1 MMMTDSLSIHGN
13 IKFYMCKHAFFSK
26 KSCITDSIL
35 TIYFKVLCICGKTT
49 SILMLNIYL
58 SFQCVFFKNR
68 NKLLQF
74 NSSIFS
80 IAYHEM
86 IKALVIT
93 TAGNPG
99 LSGIHYQAGLARS
112 CCYHWW
118 TAWSCCRN
126 LDSVWFEV
134 VCCLHPCL

>member
-1 MMMTDSLSIHGN
+1 MIMMMTDSLSIHGN
-13 IKFYMCKHAFFSK
+13 IKFYMCKHAFFFQE
-26 KSCITDSIL
+26 IL
-35 TIYFKVLCICGKTT
+35 YHRFNFDNLFQ
-49 SILMLNIYL
+49 SFIYL
-58 SFQCVFFKNR
+58 WKNDLHFNVEYIFIFSMCFFKNR

-112 CCYHWW
+112 CCYH
-118 TAWSCCRN
+118 
-126 LDSVWFEV
+126 
-134 VCCLHPCL
+134 